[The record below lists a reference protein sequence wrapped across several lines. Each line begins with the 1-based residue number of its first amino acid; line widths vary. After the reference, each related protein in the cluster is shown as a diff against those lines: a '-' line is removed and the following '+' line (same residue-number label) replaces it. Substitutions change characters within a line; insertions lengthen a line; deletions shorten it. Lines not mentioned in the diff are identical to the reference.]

1 MFGSTLG
8 HAPVMAIGLALA
20 WLAGVRVYLTVL
32 VVGWASLMGWIDL
45 PAAFQAIASPWT
57 IGACAL
63 LAIVEFLADKI
74 PGADSGWD
82 LLHTFVR
89 VPAGAILAAAL
100 LSRDHRIGGQAL
112 LIGGAIALCAHA
124 IKSAT
129 RALINTSPEPL
140 SNWSA
145 SLAEDLLC
153 LCALAL
159 LFWRPW
165 YGFGLAVAGLLLIA
179 LTTAWSF
186 RASLLRGRPSRTEA
200 VA

>member
-8 HAPVMAIGLALA
+8 HAPVLAIGLALA
-20 WLAGVRVYLTVL
+20 WLAGVRVYLTVFF
-32 VVGWASLMGWIDL
+32 VGLASQFGWLDL
-45 PAAFQAIASPWT
+45 SAAAQGIASPWT

-63 LAIVEFLADKI
+63 LAVVEFFADKI

-89 VPAGAILAAAL
+89 VPVGAILAAAL
-100 LSRDHRIGGQAL
+100 LSRDHRIGGPAL
-112 LIGGAIALCAHA
+112 LVGGAIALCAHA

-145 SLAEDLLC
+145 SLAEDIAC
-153 LCALAL
+153 LCALVL
-159 LFWRPW
+159 LFSQPW
-165 YGFGLAVAGLLLIA
+165 LGLAVAVGGLLLIA
-179 LTTAWSF
+179 STTVWSF
-186 RASLLRGRPSRTEA
+186 RGSLRRGRHVRTEA